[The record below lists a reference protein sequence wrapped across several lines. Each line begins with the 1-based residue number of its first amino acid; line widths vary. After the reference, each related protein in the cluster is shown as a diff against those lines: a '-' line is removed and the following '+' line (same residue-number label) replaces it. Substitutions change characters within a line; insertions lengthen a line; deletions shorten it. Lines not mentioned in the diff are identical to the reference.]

1 LIDRQANVLYAF
13 DGDAMA
19 LCFKV
24 NPDWRGLTSH
34 GAMIPAT
41 GSTRFQTGPTP
52 AAVRAF
58 LRP

>member
-1 LIDRQANVLYAF
+1 
-13 DGDAMA
+13 MA
-19 LCFKV
+19 LRFKV